1 MQKDMEYSPAYRL
14 KQCGNTS
21 CHAHFYDM
29 ATCSTVFTIKCYP
42 RIDKLELIKCRFT
55 FITVLSSVTGPMVA
69 NPGETAYAAT
79 KAALWGFTKA
89 LAREV
94 ADYNITVNA
103 IYPGYIMTPMAQ
115 SIAEQADPNNPEA
128 VIKGI
133 ADAVPVGRLATA
145 AEVGEL
151 AAFLASDKLPI

>member
-1 MQKDMEYSPAYRL
+1 
-14 KQCGNTS
+14 
-21 CHAHFYDM
+21 
-29 ATCSTVFTIKCYP
+29 
-42 RIDKLELIKCRFT
+42 
-55 FITVLSSVTGPMVA
+55 MVA